1 MTRTIETNKET
12 KSFRL
17 LPSTDIKFKNC
28 FTSGKRALFQFI
40 LSSGNSDK
48 IASPH
53 KGKKKNDDN
62 GTNGYIYIA
71 FIYPKDI

>member
-1 MTRTIETNKET
+1 MTRTIETNKEM

-28 FTSGKRALFQFI
+28 FTSGKRALSIHLEQWKQ
-40 LSSGNSDK
+40 DK

-53 KGKKKNDDN
+53 KGKKKKKKKNNDDN
-62 GTNGYIYIA
+62 GTNGYIYI
-71 FIYPKDI
+71 